1 MKRIEYALATLLLL
15 CSCQEKIDYWMSDAA
30 TATMD
35 RIVGEYA
42 LESAEWSE
50 GRIDLND
57 DGISDP
63 DFLTELSTAM
73 GGRELRHLNVDMD
86 ETFAYKVRIVWECRV
101 AQLYVYPN
109 WRSEVWWEPY
119 SLYEA
124 FEIEADGT
132 FPQSLTFP
140 GREFEDD
147 MGYKK
152 QLYVFKDIVCEFKDF
167 DVLSI
172 KAETVFYDYSS
183 ESVQRGTVT
192 YFFKCVSGKG
202 KSPVAEPVE
211 VSEIGIQERNC
222 MKTNEDRMI
231 DFVAKSY
238 EENRFD
244 PKKALARSQNGS
256 LRRSLSLS
264 KRTVMLKRIA
274 GVAAAAAVGIFLYLS
289 WLTSWTGYAAY
300 DIAQTFTLPDSSSVT
315 LAPGSTL
322 RLQKH
327 KDKRLVQM
335 TGKVYFNVRHDDR
348 APFRVD
354 AGSGFV
360 KVLGTRFQVDS
371 RDPISVSVVS
381 GKVLFSAIRSGEE
394 ALILTK
400 GQSAVLDPAA
410 SKPVEITPKHPN
422 PAAWATGEFIYD
434 NTPLPEVLSELSEYY
449 DVTLVA
455 FDAGHSSGE
464 SRRLS
469 GEFSTSS
476 LQEILNLINS
486 ALGTDIQIE
495 SQPTR

>member
-1 MKRIEYALATLLLL
+1 
-15 CSCQEKIDYWMSDAA
+15 
-30 TATMD
+30 
-35 RIVGEYA
+35 
-42 LESAEWSE
+42 
-50 GRIDLND
+50 
-57 DGISDP
+57 
-63 DFLTELSTAM
+63 
-73 GGRELRHLNVDMD
+73 
-86 ETFAYKVRIVWECRV
+86 
-101 AQLYVYPN
+101 
-109 WRSEVWWEPY
+109 
-119 SLYEA
+119 
-124 FEIEADGT
+124 
-132 FPQSLTFP
+132 
-140 GREFEDD
+140 
-147 MGYKK
+147 
-152 QLYVFKDIVCEFKDF
+152 
-167 DVLSI
+167 
-172 KAETVFYDYSS
+172 
-183 ESVQRGTVT
+183 
-192 YFFKCVSGKG
+192 
-202 KSPVAEPVE
+202 
-211 VSEIGIQERNC
+211 

-264 KRTVMLKRIA
+264 KRTVMLKSIA

-289 WLTSWTGYAAY
+289 WLTSWTDYAAY

-322 RLQKH
+322 SLQKH

-464 SRRLS
+464 SRSLS

-495 SQPTR
+495 SQPAR

>member
-1 MKRIEYALATLLLL
+1 
-15 CSCQEKIDYWMSDAA
+15 
-30 TATMD
+30 
-35 RIVGEYA
+35 
-42 LESAEWSE
+42 
-50 GRIDLND
+50 
-57 DGISDP
+57 
-63 DFLTELSTAM
+63 
-73 GGRELRHLNVDMD
+73 
-86 ETFAYKVRIVWECRV
+86 
-101 AQLYVYPN
+101 
-109 WRSEVWWEPY
+109 
-119 SLYEA
+119 
-124 FEIEADGT
+124 
-132 FPQSLTFP
+132 
-140 GREFEDD
+140 
-147 MGYKK
+147 
-152 QLYVFKDIVCEFKDF
+152 
-167 DVLSI
+167 
-172 KAETVFYDYSS
+172 
-183 ESVQRGTVT
+183 
-192 YFFKCVSGKG
+192 
-202 KSPVAEPVE
+202 
-211 VSEIGIQERNC
+211 

-274 GVAAAAAVGIFLYLS
+274 GVAAVAAVGIFLYLS
-289 WLTSWTGYAAY
+289 WLTSWTDYAAY

-381 GKVLFSAIRSGEE
+381 GKVLFSAIRFGEE
-394 ALILTK
+394 AMILTK

>member
-1 MKRIEYALATLLLL
+1 
-15 CSCQEKIDYWMSDAA
+15 
-30 TATMD
+30 
-35 RIVGEYA
+35 
-42 LESAEWSE
+42 
-50 GRIDLND
+50 
-57 DGISDP
+57 
-63 DFLTELSTAM
+63 
-73 GGRELRHLNVDMD
+73 
-86 ETFAYKVRIVWECRV
+86 
-101 AQLYVYPN
+101 
-109 WRSEVWWEPY
+109 
-119 SLYEA
+119 
-124 FEIEADGT
+124 
-132 FPQSLTFP
+132 
-140 GREFEDD
+140 
-147 MGYKK
+147 
-152 QLYVFKDIVCEFKDF
+152 
-167 DVLSI
+167 
-172 KAETVFYDYSS
+172 
-183 ESVQRGTVT
+183 
-192 YFFKCVSGKG
+192 
-202 KSPVAEPVE
+202 
-211 VSEIGIQERNC
+211 
-222 MKTNEDRMI
+222 MKTKEDRMI

-264 KRTVMLKRIA
+264 KCTVMLKRII
-274 GVAAAAAVGIFLYLS
+274 GIAAAVIVGIFLYTS
-289 WLTSWTGYAAY
+289 WRTSWTDYMAY
-300 DIAQTFTLPDSSSVT
+300 DIPQTFTLPDSSSVT
-315 LAPGSTL
+315 LAPGATL
-322 RLQKH
+322 RLQRH
-327 KDKRLVQM
+327 KDNRLVQM

-348 APFRVD
+348 APFRVN

>member
-1 MKRIEYALATLLLL
+1 
-15 CSCQEKIDYWMSDAA
+15 
-30 TATMD
+30 
-35 RIVGEYA
+35 
-42 LESAEWSE
+42 
-50 GRIDLND
+50 
-57 DGISDP
+57 
-63 DFLTELSTAM
+63 
-73 GGRELRHLNVDMD
+73 
-86 ETFAYKVRIVWECRV
+86 
-101 AQLYVYPN
+101 
-109 WRSEVWWEPY
+109 
-119 SLYEA
+119 
-124 FEIEADGT
+124 
-132 FPQSLTFP
+132 
-140 GREFEDD
+140 
-147 MGYKK
+147 
-152 QLYVFKDIVCEFKDF
+152 
-167 DVLSI
+167 
-172 KAETVFYDYSS
+172 
-183 ESVQRGTVT
+183 
-192 YFFKCVSGKG
+192 
-202 KSPVAEPVE
+202 
-211 VSEIGIQERNC
+211 

-244 PKKALARSQNGS
+244 PKKALARSQNDS

-289 WLTSWTGYAAY
+289 WLTSWTDYAAY

-464 SRRLS
+464 SRSLS

-476 LQEILNLINS
+476 LPEILNLINS

>member
-1 MKRIEYALATLLLL
+1 
-15 CSCQEKIDYWMSDAA
+15 
-30 TATMD
+30 
-35 RIVGEYA
+35 
-42 LESAEWSE
+42 
-50 GRIDLND
+50 
-57 DGISDP
+57 
-63 DFLTELSTAM
+63 
-73 GGRELRHLNVDMD
+73 
-86 ETFAYKVRIVWECRV
+86 
-101 AQLYVYPN
+101 
-109 WRSEVWWEPY
+109 
-119 SLYEA
+119 
-124 FEIEADGT
+124 
-132 FPQSLTFP
+132 
-140 GREFEDD
+140 
-147 MGYKK
+147 
-152 QLYVFKDIVCEFKDF
+152 
-167 DVLSI
+167 
-172 KAETVFYDYSS
+172 
-183 ESVQRGTVT
+183 
-192 YFFKCVSGKG
+192 
-202 KSPVAEPVE
+202 
-211 VSEIGIQERNC
+211 

-434 NTPLPEVLSELSEYY
+434 NTPLSEVLSELSEYY
-449 DVTLVA
+449 GVTLVA

-464 SRRLS
+464 SRSLS

-476 LQEILNLINS
+476 LPEILNLINS

-495 SQPTR
+495 SQPVR

>member
-1 MKRIEYALATLLLL
+1 
-15 CSCQEKIDYWMSDAA
+15 
-30 TATMD
+30 
-35 RIVGEYA
+35 
-42 LESAEWSE
+42 
-50 GRIDLND
+50 
-57 DGISDP
+57 
-63 DFLTELSTAM
+63 
-73 GGRELRHLNVDMD
+73 
-86 ETFAYKVRIVWECRV
+86 
-101 AQLYVYPN
+101 
-109 WRSEVWWEPY
+109 
-119 SLYEA
+119 
-124 FEIEADGT
+124 
-132 FPQSLTFP
+132 
-140 GREFEDD
+140 
-147 MGYKK
+147 
-152 QLYVFKDIVCEFKDF
+152 
-167 DVLSI
+167 
-172 KAETVFYDYSS
+172 
-183 ESVQRGTVT
+183 
-192 YFFKCVSGKG
+192 
-202 KSPVAEPVE
+202 
-211 VSEIGIQERNC
+211 

-238 EENRFD
+238 EENLFD

>member
-1 MKRIEYALATLLLL
+1 
-15 CSCQEKIDYWMSDAA
+15 
-30 TATMD
+30 
-35 RIVGEYA
+35 
-42 LESAEWSE
+42 
-50 GRIDLND
+50 
-57 DGISDP
+57 
-63 DFLTELSTAM
+63 
-73 GGRELRHLNVDMD
+73 
-86 ETFAYKVRIVWECRV
+86 
-101 AQLYVYPN
+101 
-109 WRSEVWWEPY
+109 
-119 SLYEA
+119 
-124 FEIEADGT
+124 
-132 FPQSLTFP
+132 
-140 GREFEDD
+140 
-147 MGYKK
+147 
-152 QLYVFKDIVCEFKDF
+152 
-167 DVLSI
+167 
-172 KAETVFYDYSS
+172 
-183 ESVQRGTVT
+183 
-192 YFFKCVSGKG
+192 
-202 KSPVAEPVE
+202 
-211 VSEIGIQERNC
+211 

-244 PKKALARSQNGS
+244 PKKALARSQNDS

-289 WLTSWTGYAAY
+289 WLTSWTDYAAY

-335 TGKVYFNVRHDDR
+335 IGKVYFNVRHDDR

-464 SRRLS
+464 SRSLS

-476 LQEILNLINS
+476 LPEILNLINS
-486 ALGTDIQIE
+486 ALGSDIQIE
-495 SQPTR
+495 SQPMR

>member
-1 MKRIEYALATLLLL
+1 
-15 CSCQEKIDYWMSDAA
+15 
-30 TATMD
+30 
-35 RIVGEYA
+35 
-42 LESAEWSE
+42 
-50 GRIDLND
+50 
-57 DGISDP
+57 
-63 DFLTELSTAM
+63 
-73 GGRELRHLNVDMD
+73 
-86 ETFAYKVRIVWECRV
+86 
-101 AQLYVYPN
+101 
-109 WRSEVWWEPY
+109 
-119 SLYEA
+119 
-124 FEIEADGT
+124 
-132 FPQSLTFP
+132 
-140 GREFEDD
+140 
-147 MGYKK
+147 
-152 QLYVFKDIVCEFKDF
+152 
-167 DVLSI
+167 
-172 KAETVFYDYSS
+172 
-183 ESVQRGTVT
+183 
-192 YFFKCVSGKG
+192 
-202 KSPVAEPVE
+202 
-211 VSEIGIQERNC
+211 

-244 PKKALARSQNGS
+244 PKKALARSQNDS

-289 WLTSWTGYAAY
+289 WLTSWTDYAAY

-486 ALGTDIQIE
+486 ALGSDIQIE
-495 SQPTR
+495 SQPMR

>member
-1 MKRIEYALATLLLL
+1 
-15 CSCQEKIDYWMSDAA
+15 
-30 TATMD
+30 
-35 RIVGEYA
+35 
-42 LESAEWSE
+42 
-50 GRIDLND
+50 
-57 DGISDP
+57 
-63 DFLTELSTAM
+63 
-73 GGRELRHLNVDMD
+73 
-86 ETFAYKVRIVWECRV
+86 
-101 AQLYVYPN
+101 
-109 WRSEVWWEPY
+109 
-119 SLYEA
+119 
-124 FEIEADGT
+124 
-132 FPQSLTFP
+132 
-140 GREFEDD
+140 
-147 MGYKK
+147 
-152 QLYVFKDIVCEFKDF
+152 
-167 DVLSI
+167 
-172 KAETVFYDYSS
+172 
-183 ESVQRGTVT
+183 
-192 YFFKCVSGKG
+192 
-202 KSPVAEPVE
+202 
-211 VSEIGIQERNC
+211 
-222 MKTNEDRMI
+222 MKTKEDRMI

-348 APFRVD
+348 APFRVN

-455 FDAGHSSGE
+455 FDAGRSSGE
-464 SRRLS
+464 SRSLS

-476 LQEILNLINS
+476 LPEILNLINS
-486 ALGTDIQIE
+486 ALGSDIQIE

>member
-1 MKRIEYALATLLLL
+1 
-15 CSCQEKIDYWMSDAA
+15 
-30 TATMD
+30 
-35 RIVGEYA
+35 
-42 LESAEWSE
+42 
-50 GRIDLND
+50 
-57 DGISDP
+57 
-63 DFLTELSTAM
+63 
-73 GGRELRHLNVDMD
+73 
-86 ETFAYKVRIVWECRV
+86 
-101 AQLYVYPN
+101 
-109 WRSEVWWEPY
+109 
-119 SLYEA
+119 
-124 FEIEADGT
+124 
-132 FPQSLTFP
+132 
-140 GREFEDD
+140 
-147 MGYKK
+147 
-152 QLYVFKDIVCEFKDF
+152 
-167 DVLSI
+167 
-172 KAETVFYDYSS
+172 
-183 ESVQRGTVT
+183 
-192 YFFKCVSGKG
+192 
-202 KSPVAEPVE
+202 
-211 VSEIGIQERNC
+211 

-422 PAAWATGEFIYD
+422 TAAWATGEFIYD

-464 SRRLS
+464 SRSLS

-476 LQEILNLINS
+476 LPEILNLINS
-486 ALGTDIQIE
+486 ALGSDIQIE

>member
-1 MKRIEYALATLLLL
+1 
-15 CSCQEKIDYWMSDAA
+15 
-30 TATMD
+30 
-35 RIVGEYA
+35 
-42 LESAEWSE
+42 
-50 GRIDLND
+50 
-57 DGISDP
+57 
-63 DFLTELSTAM
+63 
-73 GGRELRHLNVDMD
+73 
-86 ETFAYKVRIVWECRV
+86 
-101 AQLYVYPN
+101 
-109 WRSEVWWEPY
+109 
-119 SLYEA
+119 
-124 FEIEADGT
+124 
-132 FPQSLTFP
+132 
-140 GREFEDD
+140 
-147 MGYKK
+147 
-152 QLYVFKDIVCEFKDF
+152 
-167 DVLSI
+167 
-172 KAETVFYDYSS
+172 
-183 ESVQRGTVT
+183 
-192 YFFKCVSGKG
+192 
-202 KSPVAEPVE
+202 
-211 VSEIGIQERNC
+211 
-222 MKTNEDRMI
+222 MKTKEDRMI

-289 WLTSWTGYAAY
+289 WLTSWTEYAAY

-322 RLQKH
+322 SLQKH

>member
-1 MKRIEYALATLLLL
+1 MIVMKN
-15 CSCQEKIDYWMSDAA
+15 K
-30 TATMD
+30 
-35 RIVGEYA
+35 
-42 LESAEWSE
+42 
-50 GRIDLND
+50 
-57 DGISDP
+57 
-63 DFLTELSTAM
+63 
-73 GGRELRHLNVDMD
+73 
-86 ETFAYKVRIVWECRV
+86 
-101 AQLYVYPN
+101 
-109 WRSEVWWEPY
+109 
-119 SLYEA
+119 
-124 FEIEADGT
+124 
-132 FPQSLTFP
+132 
-140 GREFEDD
+140 
-147 MGYKK
+147 
-152 QLYVFKDIVCEFKDF
+152 
-167 DVLSI
+167 
-172 KAETVFYDYSS
+172 
-183 ESVQRGTVT
+183 
-192 YFFKCVSGKG
+192 
-202 KSPVAEPVE
+202 
-211 VSEIGIQERNC
+211 
-222 MKTNEDRMI
+222 EDRMI

-244 PKKALARSQNGS
+244 SKKALARSQNGS

-274 GVAAAAAVGIFLYLS
+274 GVAAVAAVGIFLYLS
-289 WLTSWTGYAAY
+289 WLTSWTDYAAY

>member
-1 MKRIEYALATLLLL
+1 
-15 CSCQEKIDYWMSDAA
+15 
-30 TATMD
+30 
-35 RIVGEYA
+35 
-42 LESAEWSE
+42 
-50 GRIDLND
+50 
-57 DGISDP
+57 
-63 DFLTELSTAM
+63 
-73 GGRELRHLNVDMD
+73 
-86 ETFAYKVRIVWECRV
+86 
-101 AQLYVYPN
+101 
-109 WRSEVWWEPY
+109 
-119 SLYEA
+119 
-124 FEIEADGT
+124 
-132 FPQSLTFP
+132 
-140 GREFEDD
+140 
-147 MGYKK
+147 
-152 QLYVFKDIVCEFKDF
+152 
-167 DVLSI
+167 
-172 KAETVFYDYSS
+172 
-183 ESVQRGTVT
+183 
-192 YFFKCVSGKG
+192 
-202 KSPVAEPVE
+202 
-211 VSEIGIQERNC
+211 

-289 WLTSWTGYAAY
+289 WLTSWTEYAAY

-322 RLQKH
+322 SLQKH

-335 TGKVYFNVRHDDR
+335 TGKVYFNVRNDDR

>member
-1 MKRIEYALATLLLL
+1 
-15 CSCQEKIDYWMSDAA
+15 
-30 TATMD
+30 
-35 RIVGEYA
+35 
-42 LESAEWSE
+42 
-50 GRIDLND
+50 
-57 DGISDP
+57 
-63 DFLTELSTAM
+63 
-73 GGRELRHLNVDMD
+73 
-86 ETFAYKVRIVWECRV
+86 
-101 AQLYVYPN
+101 
-109 WRSEVWWEPY
+109 
-119 SLYEA
+119 
-124 FEIEADGT
+124 
-132 FPQSLTFP
+132 
-140 GREFEDD
+140 
-147 MGYKK
+147 
-152 QLYVFKDIVCEFKDF
+152 
-167 DVLSI
+167 
-172 KAETVFYDYSS
+172 
-183 ESVQRGTVT
+183 
-192 YFFKCVSGKG
+192 
-202 KSPVAEPVE
+202 
-211 VSEIGIQERNC
+211 

-238 EENRFD
+238 EEKRFD

-348 APFRVD
+348 APFRVN

>member
-1 MKRIEYALATLLLL
+1 
-15 CSCQEKIDYWMSDAA
+15 
-30 TATMD
+30 
-35 RIVGEYA
+35 
-42 LESAEWSE
+42 
-50 GRIDLND
+50 
-57 DGISDP
+57 
-63 DFLTELSTAM
+63 
-73 GGRELRHLNVDMD
+73 
-86 ETFAYKVRIVWECRV
+86 
-101 AQLYVYPN
+101 
-109 WRSEVWWEPY
+109 
-119 SLYEA
+119 
-124 FEIEADGT
+124 
-132 FPQSLTFP
+132 
-140 GREFEDD
+140 
-147 MGYKK
+147 
-152 QLYVFKDIVCEFKDF
+152 
-167 DVLSI
+167 
-172 KAETVFYDYSS
+172 
-183 ESVQRGTVT
+183 
-192 YFFKCVSGKG
+192 
-202 KSPVAEPVE
+202 
-211 VSEIGIQERNC
+211 

-244 PKKALARSQNGS
+244 PKKALARSQNGA

-274 GVAAAAAVGIFLYLS
+274 GVTAAAAVGIFLYLS
-289 WLTSWTGYAAY
+289 WLTSWTDYAAY

-476 LQEILNLINS
+476 LPEILNLINS
-486 ALGTDIQIE
+486 ALGSDIQIE
-495 SQPTR
+495 SQPMR

>member
-1 MKRIEYALATLLLL
+1 
-15 CSCQEKIDYWMSDAA
+15 
-30 TATMD
+30 
-35 RIVGEYA
+35 
-42 LESAEWSE
+42 
-50 GRIDLND
+50 
-57 DGISDP
+57 
-63 DFLTELSTAM
+63 
-73 GGRELRHLNVDMD
+73 
-86 ETFAYKVRIVWECRV
+86 
-101 AQLYVYPN
+101 
-109 WRSEVWWEPY
+109 
-119 SLYEA
+119 
-124 FEIEADGT
+124 
-132 FPQSLTFP
+132 
-140 GREFEDD
+140 
-147 MGYKK
+147 
-152 QLYVFKDIVCEFKDF
+152 
-167 DVLSI
+167 
-172 KAETVFYDYSS
+172 
-183 ESVQRGTVT
+183 
-192 YFFKCVSGKG
+192 
-202 KSPVAEPVE
+202 
-211 VSEIGIQERNC
+211 

-264 KRTVMLKRIA
+264 KRTVMLKRIT

-289 WLTSWTGYAAY
+289 WLTSWTDYAAY

-322 RLQKH
+322 SLQKH

>member
-1 MKRIEYALATLLLL
+1 
-15 CSCQEKIDYWMSDAA
+15 
-30 TATMD
+30 
-35 RIVGEYA
+35 
-42 LESAEWSE
+42 
-50 GRIDLND
+50 
-57 DGISDP
+57 
-63 DFLTELSTAM
+63 
-73 GGRELRHLNVDMD
+73 
-86 ETFAYKVRIVWECRV
+86 
-101 AQLYVYPN
+101 
-109 WRSEVWWEPY
+109 
-119 SLYEA
+119 
-124 FEIEADGT
+124 
-132 FPQSLTFP
+132 
-140 GREFEDD
+140 
-147 MGYKK
+147 
-152 QLYVFKDIVCEFKDF
+152 
-167 DVLSI
+167 
-172 KAETVFYDYSS
+172 
-183 ESVQRGTVT
+183 
-192 YFFKCVSGKG
+192 
-202 KSPVAEPVE
+202 
-211 VSEIGIQERNC
+211 

-289 WLTSWTGYAAY
+289 WLTSWTDYAAY

-394 ALILTK
+394 ALILTN

-464 SRRLS
+464 SRSLS

-476 LQEILNLINS
+476 LPEILNLINS

-495 SQPTR
+495 SQPVR

>member
-1 MKRIEYALATLLLL
+1 
-15 CSCQEKIDYWMSDAA
+15 
-30 TATMD
+30 
-35 RIVGEYA
+35 
-42 LESAEWSE
+42 
-50 GRIDLND
+50 
-57 DGISDP
+57 
-63 DFLTELSTAM
+63 
-73 GGRELRHLNVDMD
+73 
-86 ETFAYKVRIVWECRV
+86 
-101 AQLYVYPN
+101 
-109 WRSEVWWEPY
+109 
-119 SLYEA
+119 
-124 FEIEADGT
+124 
-132 FPQSLTFP
+132 
-140 GREFEDD
+140 
-147 MGYKK
+147 
-152 QLYVFKDIVCEFKDF
+152 
-167 DVLSI
+167 
-172 KAETVFYDYSS
+172 
-183 ESVQRGTVT
+183 
-192 YFFKCVSGKG
+192 
-202 KSPVAEPVE
+202 
-211 VSEIGIQERNC
+211 

-244 PKKALARSQNGS
+244 PKRALARSQNGS

-274 GVAAAAAVGIFLYLS
+274 GVATAAAVGIFLYLP
-289 WLTSWTGYAAY
+289 WLTSWTDYAAY

-371 RDPISVSVVS
+371 RDPISMSVVS

>member
-1 MKRIEYALATLLLL
+1 
-15 CSCQEKIDYWMSDAA
+15 
-30 TATMD
+30 
-35 RIVGEYA
+35 
-42 LESAEWSE
+42 
-50 GRIDLND
+50 
-57 DGISDP
+57 
-63 DFLTELSTAM
+63 
-73 GGRELRHLNVDMD
+73 
-86 ETFAYKVRIVWECRV
+86 
-101 AQLYVYPN
+101 
-109 WRSEVWWEPY
+109 
-119 SLYEA
+119 
-124 FEIEADGT
+124 
-132 FPQSLTFP
+132 
-140 GREFEDD
+140 
-147 MGYKK
+147 
-152 QLYVFKDIVCEFKDF
+152 
-167 DVLSI
+167 
-172 KAETVFYDYSS
+172 
-183 ESVQRGTVT
+183 
-192 YFFKCVSGKG
+192 
-202 KSPVAEPVE
+202 
-211 VSEIGIQERNC
+211 

-289 WLTSWTGYAAY
+289 WLASWTGYAAY

-464 SRRLS
+464 SRSLS

-476 LQEILNLINS
+476 LPEILNLINS

-495 SQPTR
+495 SQPVR

>member
-1 MKRIEYALATLLLL
+1 
-15 CSCQEKIDYWMSDAA
+15 
-30 TATMD
+30 
-35 RIVGEYA
+35 
-42 LESAEWSE
+42 
-50 GRIDLND
+50 
-57 DGISDP
+57 
-63 DFLTELSTAM
+63 
-73 GGRELRHLNVDMD
+73 
-86 ETFAYKVRIVWECRV
+86 
-101 AQLYVYPN
+101 
-109 WRSEVWWEPY
+109 
-119 SLYEA
+119 
-124 FEIEADGT
+124 
-132 FPQSLTFP
+132 
-140 GREFEDD
+140 
-147 MGYKK
+147 
-152 QLYVFKDIVCEFKDF
+152 
-167 DVLSI
+167 
-172 KAETVFYDYSS
+172 
-183 ESVQRGTVT
+183 
-192 YFFKCVSGKG
+192 
-202 KSPVAEPVE
+202 
-211 VSEIGIQERNC
+211 

-274 GVAAAAAVGIFLYLS
+274 GVATAAAVGIFLYLP
-289 WLTSWTGYAAY
+289 WLTSWTDYAAY

-322 RLQKH
+322 SLQKH

>member
-1 MKRIEYALATLLLL
+1 
-15 CSCQEKIDYWMSDAA
+15 
-30 TATMD
+30 
-35 RIVGEYA
+35 
-42 LESAEWSE
+42 
-50 GRIDLND
+50 
-57 DGISDP
+57 
-63 DFLTELSTAM
+63 
-73 GGRELRHLNVDMD
+73 
-86 ETFAYKVRIVWECRV
+86 
-101 AQLYVYPN
+101 
-109 WRSEVWWEPY
+109 
-119 SLYEA
+119 
-124 FEIEADGT
+124 
-132 FPQSLTFP
+132 
-140 GREFEDD
+140 
-147 MGYKK
+147 
-152 QLYVFKDIVCEFKDF
+152 
-167 DVLSI
+167 
-172 KAETVFYDYSS
+172 
-183 ESVQRGTVT
+183 
-192 YFFKCVSGKG
+192 
-202 KSPVAEPVE
+202 
-211 VSEIGIQERNC
+211 

-238 EENRFD
+238 EENLFD

-289 WLTSWTGYAAY
+289 WLTSWTDYAAY

-464 SRRLS
+464 SRSLS

-486 ALGTDIQIE
+486 ALGTDIHIE

>member
-1 MKRIEYALATLLLL
+1 
-15 CSCQEKIDYWMSDAA
+15 
-30 TATMD
+30 
-35 RIVGEYA
+35 
-42 LESAEWSE
+42 
-50 GRIDLND
+50 
-57 DGISDP
+57 
-63 DFLTELSTAM
+63 
-73 GGRELRHLNVDMD
+73 
-86 ETFAYKVRIVWECRV
+86 
-101 AQLYVYPN
+101 
-109 WRSEVWWEPY
+109 
-119 SLYEA
+119 
-124 FEIEADGT
+124 
-132 FPQSLTFP
+132 
-140 GREFEDD
+140 
-147 MGYKK
+147 
-152 QLYVFKDIVCEFKDF
+152 
-167 DVLSI
+167 
-172 KAETVFYDYSS
+172 
-183 ESVQRGTVT
+183 
-192 YFFKCVSGKG
+192 
-202 KSPVAEPVE
+202 
-211 VSEIGIQERNC
+211 

-289 WLTSWTGYAAY
+289 WLTSWTDYAAY

-322 RLQKH
+322 SLQKH

-371 RDPISVSVVS
+371 RDPICVSVVS

>member
-1 MKRIEYALATLLLL
+1 
-15 CSCQEKIDYWMSDAA
+15 
-30 TATMD
+30 
-35 RIVGEYA
+35 
-42 LESAEWSE
+42 
-50 GRIDLND
+50 
-57 DGISDP
+57 
-63 DFLTELSTAM
+63 
-73 GGRELRHLNVDMD
+73 
-86 ETFAYKVRIVWECRV
+86 
-101 AQLYVYPN
+101 
-109 WRSEVWWEPY
+109 
-119 SLYEA
+119 
-124 FEIEADGT
+124 
-132 FPQSLTFP
+132 
-140 GREFEDD
+140 
-147 MGYKK
+147 
-152 QLYVFKDIVCEFKDF
+152 
-167 DVLSI
+167 
-172 KAETVFYDYSS
+172 
-183 ESVQRGTVT
+183 
-192 YFFKCVSGKG
+192 
-202 KSPVAEPVE
+202 
-211 VSEIGIQERNC
+211 

-394 ALILTK
+394 AMILTK

-486 ALGTDIQIE
+486 AIGTDIQIE

>member
-1 MKRIEYALATLLLL
+1 
-15 CSCQEKIDYWMSDAA
+15 
-30 TATMD
+30 
-35 RIVGEYA
+35 
-42 LESAEWSE
+42 
-50 GRIDLND
+50 
-57 DGISDP
+57 
-63 DFLTELSTAM
+63 
-73 GGRELRHLNVDMD
+73 
-86 ETFAYKVRIVWECRV
+86 
-101 AQLYVYPN
+101 
-109 WRSEVWWEPY
+109 
-119 SLYEA
+119 
-124 FEIEADGT
+124 
-132 FPQSLTFP
+132 
-140 GREFEDD
+140 
-147 MGYKK
+147 
-152 QLYVFKDIVCEFKDF
+152 
-167 DVLSI
+167 
-172 KAETVFYDYSS
+172 
-183 ESVQRGTVT
+183 
-192 YFFKCVSGKG
+192 
-202 KSPVAEPVE
+202 
-211 VSEIGIQERNC
+211 

-289 WLTSWTGYAAY
+289 WLTSWTDYAAY

-322 RLQKH
+322 SLQKH

-464 SRRLS
+464 SRRQS

>member
-1 MKRIEYALATLLLL
+1 
-15 CSCQEKIDYWMSDAA
+15 
-30 TATMD
+30 
-35 RIVGEYA
+35 
-42 LESAEWSE
+42 
-50 GRIDLND
+50 
-57 DGISDP
+57 
-63 DFLTELSTAM
+63 
-73 GGRELRHLNVDMD
+73 
-86 ETFAYKVRIVWECRV
+86 
-101 AQLYVYPN
+101 
-109 WRSEVWWEPY
+109 
-119 SLYEA
+119 
-124 FEIEADGT
+124 
-132 FPQSLTFP
+132 
-140 GREFEDD
+140 
-147 MGYKK
+147 
-152 QLYVFKDIVCEFKDF
+152 
-167 DVLSI
+167 
-172 KAETVFYDYSS
+172 
-183 ESVQRGTVT
+183 
-192 YFFKCVSGKG
+192 
-202 KSPVAEPVE
+202 
-211 VSEIGIQERNC
+211 

-238 EENRFD
+238 EENLFD

-289 WLTSWTGYAAY
+289 WLTSWTDYAAY

-327 KDKRLVQM
+327 NDKRLVQM

-455 FDAGHSSGE
+455 SDAGHSSGE

>member
-1 MKRIEYALATLLLL
+1 
-15 CSCQEKIDYWMSDAA
+15 
-30 TATMD
+30 
-35 RIVGEYA
+35 
-42 LESAEWSE
+42 
-50 GRIDLND
+50 
-57 DGISDP
+57 
-63 DFLTELSTAM
+63 
-73 GGRELRHLNVDMD
+73 
-86 ETFAYKVRIVWECRV
+86 
-101 AQLYVYPN
+101 
-109 WRSEVWWEPY
+109 
-119 SLYEA
+119 
-124 FEIEADGT
+124 
-132 FPQSLTFP
+132 
-140 GREFEDD
+140 
-147 MGYKK
+147 
-152 QLYVFKDIVCEFKDF
+152 
-167 DVLSI
+167 
-172 KAETVFYDYSS
+172 
-183 ESVQRGTVT
+183 
-192 YFFKCVSGKG
+192 
-202 KSPVAEPVE
+202 
-211 VSEIGIQERNC
+211 

-289 WLTSWTGYAAY
+289 WLTQWTGYAAY

-455 FDAGHSSGE
+455 FDAGRSSGE
-464 SRRLS
+464 SRSLS

-476 LQEILNLINS
+476 LPEILNLINS
-486 ALGTDIQIE
+486 ALGSDIQIE
-495 SQPTR
+495 SQPMR

>member
-1 MKRIEYALATLLLL
+1 
-15 CSCQEKIDYWMSDAA
+15 
-30 TATMD
+30 
-35 RIVGEYA
+35 
-42 LESAEWSE
+42 
-50 GRIDLND
+50 
-57 DGISDP
+57 
-63 DFLTELSTAM
+63 
-73 GGRELRHLNVDMD
+73 
-86 ETFAYKVRIVWECRV
+86 
-101 AQLYVYPN
+101 
-109 WRSEVWWEPY
+109 
-119 SLYEA
+119 
-124 FEIEADGT
+124 
-132 FPQSLTFP
+132 
-140 GREFEDD
+140 
-147 MGYKK
+147 
-152 QLYVFKDIVCEFKDF
+152 
-167 DVLSI
+167 
-172 KAETVFYDYSS
+172 
-183 ESVQRGTVT
+183 
-192 YFFKCVSGKG
+192 
-202 KSPVAEPVE
+202 
-211 VSEIGIQERNC
+211 

-244 PKKALARSQNGS
+244 PKKAMARSQNGS

-289 WLTSWTGYAAY
+289 WLTSWTDYAAY

-348 APFRVD
+348 APFRVN

-449 DVTLVA
+449 GVTLVA

-464 SRRLS
+464 SRSLS

>member
-1 MKRIEYALATLLLL
+1 
-15 CSCQEKIDYWMSDAA
+15 
-30 TATMD
+30 
-35 RIVGEYA
+35 
-42 LESAEWSE
+42 
-50 GRIDLND
+50 
-57 DGISDP
+57 
-63 DFLTELSTAM
+63 
-73 GGRELRHLNVDMD
+73 
-86 ETFAYKVRIVWECRV
+86 
-101 AQLYVYPN
+101 
-109 WRSEVWWEPY
+109 
-119 SLYEA
+119 
-124 FEIEADGT
+124 
-132 FPQSLTFP
+132 
-140 GREFEDD
+140 
-147 MGYKK
+147 
-152 QLYVFKDIVCEFKDF
+152 
-167 DVLSI
+167 
-172 KAETVFYDYSS
+172 
-183 ESVQRGTVT
+183 
-192 YFFKCVSGKG
+192 
-202 KSPVAEPVE
+202 
-211 VSEIGIQERNC
+211 

-238 EENRFD
+238 EENLFD

-274 GVAAAAAVGIFLYLS
+274 GVAAVAAVGIFLYLS
-289 WLTSWTGYAAY
+289 WLTSWTDYAAY

-394 ALILTK
+394 AMILTK

-464 SRRLS
+464 SRSLS

-476 LQEILNLINS
+476 LPEILNLINS
-486 ALGTDIQIE
+486 ALGTDIQIK

>member
-1 MKRIEYALATLLLL
+1 
-15 CSCQEKIDYWMSDAA
+15 
-30 TATMD
+30 
-35 RIVGEYA
+35 
-42 LESAEWSE
+42 
-50 GRIDLND
+50 
-57 DGISDP
+57 
-63 DFLTELSTAM
+63 
-73 GGRELRHLNVDMD
+73 
-86 ETFAYKVRIVWECRV
+86 
-101 AQLYVYPN
+101 
-109 WRSEVWWEPY
+109 
-119 SLYEA
+119 
-124 FEIEADGT
+124 
-132 FPQSLTFP
+132 
-140 GREFEDD
+140 
-147 MGYKK
+147 
-152 QLYVFKDIVCEFKDF
+152 
-167 DVLSI
+167 
-172 KAETVFYDYSS
+172 
-183 ESVQRGTVT
+183 
-192 YFFKCVSGKG
+192 
-202 KSPVAEPVE
+202 
-211 VSEIGIQERNC
+211 

-360 KVLGTRFQVDS
+360 KVLGTRSQVDS

>member
-1 MKRIEYALATLLLL
+1 
-15 CSCQEKIDYWMSDAA
+15 
-30 TATMD
+30 
-35 RIVGEYA
+35 
-42 LESAEWSE
+42 
-50 GRIDLND
+50 
-57 DGISDP
+57 
-63 DFLTELSTAM
+63 
-73 GGRELRHLNVDMD
+73 
-86 ETFAYKVRIVWECRV
+86 
-101 AQLYVYPN
+101 
-109 WRSEVWWEPY
+109 
-119 SLYEA
+119 
-124 FEIEADGT
+124 
-132 FPQSLTFP
+132 
-140 GREFEDD
+140 
-147 MGYKK
+147 
-152 QLYVFKDIVCEFKDF
+152 
-167 DVLSI
+167 
-172 KAETVFYDYSS
+172 
-183 ESVQRGTVT
+183 
-192 YFFKCVSGKG
+192 
-202 KSPVAEPVE
+202 
-211 VSEIGIQERNC
+211 

-244 PKKALARSQNGS
+244 PKKALARSQNDS

-289 WLTSWTGYAAY
+289 WLTSWTDYAAY

-410 SKPVEITPKHPN
+410 SRPVEITPKHPN

>member
-1 MKRIEYALATLLLL
+1 
-15 CSCQEKIDYWMSDAA
+15 
-30 TATMD
+30 
-35 RIVGEYA
+35 
-42 LESAEWSE
+42 
-50 GRIDLND
+50 
-57 DGISDP
+57 
-63 DFLTELSTAM
+63 
-73 GGRELRHLNVDMD
+73 
-86 ETFAYKVRIVWECRV
+86 
-101 AQLYVYPN
+101 
-109 WRSEVWWEPY
+109 
-119 SLYEA
+119 
-124 FEIEADGT
+124 
-132 FPQSLTFP
+132 
-140 GREFEDD
+140 
-147 MGYKK
+147 
-152 QLYVFKDIVCEFKDF
+152 
-167 DVLSI
+167 
-172 KAETVFYDYSS
+172 
-183 ESVQRGTVT
+183 
-192 YFFKCVSGKG
+192 
-202 KSPVAEPVE
+202 
-211 VSEIGIQERNC
+211 

-289 WLTSWTGYAAY
+289 WLTSWTDYAAY

-464 SRRLS
+464 SRSLS

-476 LQEILNLINS
+476 LPEILNLINS

-495 SQPTR
+495 SQPMR

>member
-1 MKRIEYALATLLLL
+1 
-15 CSCQEKIDYWMSDAA
+15 
-30 TATMD
+30 
-35 RIVGEYA
+35 
-42 LESAEWSE
+42 
-50 GRIDLND
+50 
-57 DGISDP
+57 
-63 DFLTELSTAM
+63 
-73 GGRELRHLNVDMD
+73 
-86 ETFAYKVRIVWECRV
+86 
-101 AQLYVYPN
+101 
-109 WRSEVWWEPY
+109 
-119 SLYEA
+119 
-124 FEIEADGT
+124 
-132 FPQSLTFP
+132 
-140 GREFEDD
+140 
-147 MGYKK
+147 
-152 QLYVFKDIVCEFKDF
+152 
-167 DVLSI
+167 
-172 KAETVFYDYSS
+172 
-183 ESVQRGTVT
+183 
-192 YFFKCVSGKG
+192 
-202 KSPVAEPVE
+202 
-211 VSEIGIQERNC
+211 

-274 GVAAAAAVGIFLYLS
+274 GVAAVAAVGIFLYLS
-289 WLTSWTGYAAY
+289 WLTSWTDYAAY

-335 TGKVYFNVRHDDR
+335 TDKVYFNVRHDDR

-394 ALILTK
+394 AMILTK

-464 SRRLS
+464 SRSLS

>member
-1 MKRIEYALATLLLL
+1 
-15 CSCQEKIDYWMSDAA
+15 
-30 TATMD
+30 
-35 RIVGEYA
+35 
-42 LESAEWSE
+42 
-50 GRIDLND
+50 
-57 DGISDP
+57 
-63 DFLTELSTAM
+63 
-73 GGRELRHLNVDMD
+73 
-86 ETFAYKVRIVWECRV
+86 
-101 AQLYVYPN
+101 
-109 WRSEVWWEPY
+109 
-119 SLYEA
+119 
-124 FEIEADGT
+124 
-132 FPQSLTFP
+132 
-140 GREFEDD
+140 
-147 MGYKK
+147 
-152 QLYVFKDIVCEFKDF
+152 
-167 DVLSI
+167 
-172 KAETVFYDYSS
+172 
-183 ESVQRGTVT
+183 
-192 YFFKCVSGKG
+192 
-202 KSPVAEPVE
+202 
-211 VSEIGIQERNC
+211 

-289 WLTSWTGYAAY
+289 WLTSWTDYAAY
-300 DIAQTFTLPDSSSVT
+300 DIAQTFTLPDSSFVT

>member
-1 MKRIEYALATLLLL
+1 
-15 CSCQEKIDYWMSDAA
+15 
-30 TATMD
+30 
-35 RIVGEYA
+35 
-42 LESAEWSE
+42 
-50 GRIDLND
+50 
-57 DGISDP
+57 
-63 DFLTELSTAM
+63 
-73 GGRELRHLNVDMD
+73 
-86 ETFAYKVRIVWECRV
+86 
-101 AQLYVYPN
+101 
-109 WRSEVWWEPY
+109 
-119 SLYEA
+119 
-124 FEIEADGT
+124 
-132 FPQSLTFP
+132 
-140 GREFEDD
+140 
-147 MGYKK
+147 
-152 QLYVFKDIVCEFKDF
+152 
-167 DVLSI
+167 
-172 KAETVFYDYSS
+172 
-183 ESVQRGTVT
+183 
-192 YFFKCVSGKG
+192 
-202 KSPVAEPVE
+202 
-211 VSEIGIQERNC
+211 

-455 FDAGHSSGE
+455 FDAGRSSGE
-464 SRRLS
+464 SRSLS

>member
-1 MKRIEYALATLLLL
+1 
-15 CSCQEKIDYWMSDAA
+15 
-30 TATMD
+30 
-35 RIVGEYA
+35 
-42 LESAEWSE
+42 
-50 GRIDLND
+50 
-57 DGISDP
+57 
-63 DFLTELSTAM
+63 
-73 GGRELRHLNVDMD
+73 
-86 ETFAYKVRIVWECRV
+86 
-101 AQLYVYPN
+101 
-109 WRSEVWWEPY
+109 
-119 SLYEA
+119 
-124 FEIEADGT
+124 
-132 FPQSLTFP
+132 
-140 GREFEDD
+140 
-147 MGYKK
+147 
-152 QLYVFKDIVCEFKDF
+152 
-167 DVLSI
+167 
-172 KAETVFYDYSS
+172 
-183 ESVQRGTVT
+183 
-192 YFFKCVSGKG
+192 
-202 KSPVAEPVE
+202 
-211 VSEIGIQERNC
+211 

-238 EENRFD
+238 EENLFD

-289 WLTSWTGYAAY
+289 WLTSWTDYAAY

-476 LQEILNLINS
+476 LPEILNLINS
-486 ALGTDIQIE
+486 ALGSDIQIE